1 LSAFKIISNKR
12 YSGLYWCCYKT
23 SICLFGI
30 LFFISLHYSLNFF
43 KMAKVKFGIG
53 PADIRGKI
61 NGSVFARNRGGAY
74 VRTKVTPLNPQTSA
88 QVAARSLLT
97 GLAQNFRSLSQ
108 DQITAWNNAVTQW
121 QTTDVFGDLVSP
133 TGLALYVRLNAN
145 IQNGG
150 GTPISTPPSPVG
162 ASALTD
168 LALVA
173 DVSSSQFDVAFSP
186 SSVPANHS
194 LYIESTSMLSPGINN
209 ANSRFRF
216 IAVEAT
222 GGASPVDVFTAQT
235 TKFGALVAGQKVY
248 VRCKFINTLTGEV
261 SLALKASTIVT
272 A

>member
-1 LSAFKIISNKR
+1 
-12 YSGLYWCCYKT
+12 
-23 SICLFGI
+23 
-30 LFFISLHYSLNFF
+30 
-43 KMAKVKFGIG
+43 MAKVKFGIG

-150 GTPISTPPSPVG
+150 GSPISTPPSPVG
-162 ASALTD
+162 ADALTSLS
-168 LALVA
+168 LAA
-173 DVSSSQFDVAFSP
+173 DVSDSQFEIIFAP
-186 SSVPANHS
+186 GSVPANHAM
-194 LYIESTSMLSPGINN
+194 YIESTSMLSPGINN
-209 ANSRFRF
+209 ANSRFRY
-216 IAVEAT
+216 IAVA
-222 GGASPVDVFTAQT
+222 GAADTSPYDAFLAQT
-235 TKFGALVAGQKVY
+235 AKFGSLVAGQKVY
-248 VRCKFINTLTGEV
+248 VRCKFINIVTGEV
-261 SLALKASTIVT
+261 SLALKASAIV
-272 A
+272 AA